1 MFVLILTI
9 FVSKSFSSSIR
20 LSEPLVVK
28 TQDGQKYLYH
38 PKLKPAYE
46 KTEQFGNTDY
56 EESKHGCSW
65 SKWGDFSACK
75 PFGRKDGCSQV
86 RERTSKDCKG
96 RYHLDVKLCSCP
108 VKIEEENELEDNPDN
123 FPTDVI
129 PAERAT
135 SNIRPVGKVST
146 QPSVEKTSSN
156 KLKEGTLDSNE
167 ETEID
172 LYETNLEETTTSEF
186 KEVTNSVTE
195 TTELAGPENE
205 AEIPTN
211 ENSNNVEASGLEKT
225 TETNSEE
232 EIIHNLLN
240 EMEGSSAETT
250 GEDQDI
256 ELDSNFFD
264 DETDEMEELFV
275 EDQDYLQ
282 NYI

>member
-1 MFVLILTI
+1 M
-9 FVSKSFSSSIR
+9 SN
-20 LSEPLVVK
+20 
-28 TQDGQKYLYH
+28 
-38 PKLKPAYE
+38 LK
-46 KTEQFGNTDY
+46 
-56 EESKHGCSW
+56 
-65 SKWGDFSACK
+65 
-75 PFGRKDGCSQV
+75 GRKDGCSQV

-129 PAERAT
+129 PVERAT
-135 SNIRPVGKVST
+135 SNPRPVGKVST
-146 QPSVEKTSSN
+146 QPPVKTSSN
-156 KLKEGTLDSNE
+156 KFKKGTLDSNE

-172 LYETNLEETTTSEF
+172 VYETNLEETTTIEL

-211 ENSNNVEASGLEKT
+211 ENSNTVEASGLEKT
-225 TETNSEE
+225 TESISEE

-250 GEDQDI
+250 GKLKFI
-256 ELDSNFFD
+256 FF
-264 DETDEMEELFV
+264 F
-275 EDQDYLQ
+275 
-282 NYI
+282 

>member
-1 MFVLILTI
+1 MFL
-9 FVSKSFSSSIR
+9 
-20 LSEPLVVK
+20 
-28 TQDGQKYLYH
+28 
-38 PKLKPAYE
+38 
-46 KTEQFGNTDY
+46 EQVGGFF
-56 EESKHGCSW
+56 CLQALW
-65 SKWGDFSACK
+65 
-75 PFGRKDGCSQV
+75 KDGCSQV

-146 QPSVEKTSSN
+146 QPSIEKTSSN